1 LSLTSAAS
9 AFSNDPLRADP
20 TNIDKNY
27 PPSVVELSFDS
38 FGSELNG
45 HLYQANGPGPHPT
58 IVMLHG
64 LPGNEKNL
72 DLAQSM
78 RRAGF
83 NVLFFHYRGAWGS
96 EGYYTFSNTIDDVSS
111 ALLFLR
117 SEKATS
123 EYRVDASNL
132 ILLGHSMGGFSALQA
147 SARDKSIQCT
157 VGIAAANFGTRVE
170 SEEALMG
177 LANYTETVGPLHTK
191 RNTIANDIRKNRQAF
206 DVHNLAPK
214 LSNKSILL
222 IAGDSDTVL
231 PPDTIHKP
239 MVSAFKKNNSIKLTD
254 MIIPGDHSFSWS
266 RFELADNVIKW
277 LKSNCL

>member
-1 LSLTSAAS
+1 
-9 AFSNDPLRADP
+9 
-20 TNIDKNY
+20 
-27 PPSVVELSFDS
+27 
-38 FGSELNG
+38 
-45 HLYQANGPGPHPT
+45 LYQANGKGPHPT
-58 IVMLHG
+58 VVMLHG

-96 EGYYTFSNTIDDVSS
+96 EGYYSFSNTIDDVGS
-111 ALLFLR
+111 AINFLR
-117 SEKATS
+117 SEKAGT
-123 EYRVDASNL
+123 EYRVDADNL

-157 VGIAAANFGTRVE
+157 VGLAAANFGARVE
-170 SEEALMG
+170 SEEALIG
-177 LANYTETVGPLHTK
+177 LANYTETVGPLNVK
-191 RNTIANDIRKNRQAF
+191 ENTIADDIRKNKQAF
-206 DVHNLAPK
+206 NVHNLAPK
-214 LSNKSILL
+214 LSGKSILL

-231 PPDTIHKP
+231 PFKTIHQP
-239 MVSAFKKNNSIKLTD
+239 MVKAFKQNKEIKLTD
-254 MIIPGDHSFSWS
+254 QILSGDHSFSWS

>member
-1 LSLTSAAS
+1 LPTLTTFAS
-9 AFSNDPLRADP
+9 SYDPLTADP
-20 TNIDKNY
+20 VDILPTY

-45 HLYQANGPGPHPT
+45 HLYQANGQGPHPT
-58 IVMLHG
+58 IIMLHG

-96 EGYYTFSNTIDDVSS
+96 EGYYSFSNTIDDVGS
-111 ALLFLR
+111 ALSFLR
-117 SEKATS
+117 GEKATN
-123 EYRVDASNL
+123 EYRVDANNL

-147 SARDKSIQCT
+147 SARDQSIQCT
-157 VGIAAANFGTRVE
+157 VGIAAANFGTRVA
-170 SEEALMG
+170 SEEALLG
-177 LANYTETVGPLHTK
+177 LANYTETVGPLNVQK
-191 RNTIANDIRKNRQAF
+191 NTIADDIRNNKKAF

-214 LSNKSILL
+214 LSGKSILL
-222 IAGDSDTVL
+222 IAGDADTVL

-239 MVSAFKKNNSIKLTD
+239 MVSAFKQNKRIKLTD
-254 MIIPGDHSFSWS
+254 KVITGDHSFSWS